1 MSEEE
6 LVPIDTLFT
15 AFALDDLPID
25 TPFSPFVSASKPM
38 ANAPSCLAFA
48 AGPNAVA
55 IEAVVSLW
63 TPKATE

>member
-1 MSEEE
+1 MLEEE

-15 AFALDDLPID
+15 AFA
-25 TPFSPFVSASKPM
+25 SATRPM
-38 ANAPSCLAFA
+38 ANAPYCFAFA

-55 IEAVVSLW
+55 LEAVVLLS